1 MSIKTKAVWGAGLH
15 LAIIVSLGLASAS
28 CGDLTRQGTSS
39 SYLIVSSLEGAS
51 GATPEEFAGTLNS
64 DVVTVVDESPSTFN
78 DVARVSFRLGLKDP
92 GTADAP
98 TAPTQANWITVD
110 RYRVRFIRS
119 DGRNTEGVDI
129 PYAFDSA
136 FTATVAGDTQVGFTI
151 VRHQAKDEAPLAAL
165 ARNGIVISTI
175 AEVTFYGHDQTG
187 RTVTATANIGVSFAN
202 FGDPD

>member
-1 MSIKTKAVWGAGLH
+1 MTKVVWGAGLH
-15 LAIIVSLGLASAS
+15 LAIIVSVGLVSAS
-28 CGDLTRQGTSS
+28 CGDLTRQGTSP
-39 SYLIVSSLEGAS
+39 SYLIVGSLEGAS
-51 GATPEEFAGTLNS
+51 GATPEEFGGTLQS
-64 DVVTVVDESPSTFN
+64 DVQTVVNDSPSTFN
-78 DVARVSFRLGLKDP
+78 DVARVEFRLGLKDP

-110 RYRVRFIRS
+110 RYRVRFVRS

-165 ARNGIVISTI
+165 VRNGLVISTI